1 MSVIKRTNIKLWN
14 EDGWKLKYSEK
25 QLCLCHSVH
34 LTMTGL
40 GSNTGLRGVRTAT
53 DRLNR
58 GTGPNGMRP
67 SDWLLIQQH
76 GANRTSVLRRRR

>member
-25 QLCLCHSVH
+25 QLCPCHFVH

-40 GSNTGLRGVRTAT
+40 GSNTGIRGVRPAN
-53 DRLNR
+53 DRLSR
-58 GTGPNGMRP
+58 GTALM
-67 SDWLLIQQH
+67 
-76 GANRTSVLRRRR
+76 LRDPATGC